1 MSFVDD
7 GFIEADFIGGP
18 WDGKTY
24 AIPHVHEWRIA
35 AVQGLSME
43 NYRGRPDK
51 LMKYDVAVYRHITNG
66 IYWFVR
72 LEKASED

>member
-7 GFIEADFIGGP
+7 GFIEADFVGGP

-24 AIPHVHEWRIA
+24 AIPHLYEWRIY
-35 AVQGLSME
+35 VLMKMPT
-43 NYRGRPDK
+43 NRRPDELVK
-51 LMKYDVAVYRHITNG
+51 PDVAVYRNVVNG